1 MADET
6 TETSQ
11 PQETQQ
17 QTENPLSQKQET
29 TDDISNEQLHEKLR
43 EISLE
48 RDKLIGERDQIN
60 SEFEKF
66 KTAQQQTETQPTDEA
81 KTEDVS
87 DTDKTQEVQQPSE
100 ETVTQKFSEYPVEIQ
115 QIILERQLPDTAT
128 SEDVDKV
135 QQVCNETGLDP
146 KNAYAML
153 VGRGMMEE
161 STSVGGD
168 PQDSPVVTEGS
179 AKDPKDMTDQ
189 EVEAIV
195 KEQVMSE

>member
-87 DTDKTQEVQQPSE
+87 DTDKKQEVQTPSE

-168 PQDSPVVTEGS
+168 PQDSPVITEGS

-189 EVEAIV
+189 EVEAAF